1 MKVTEHLAKAKNPL
15 ISVEIIP
22 PRRGASLQKIQE
34 AIESIKPYN
43 PPFVDVTS
51 HSAEIFWEEMRDGT
65 FKKRVKRKSPGTFGL
80 CAAIKYKF
88 ELDPVPHILCSGF
101 TREET
106 EDALIELN
114 YLGIENLLA
123 IRGDGKIKKNDR
135 PDRSTN
141 EYAVDLVGQVMR
153 MNNGH
158 YQDELIDAAHT
169 NFCVGVSFYP
179 EKHFEAPNLKF
190 DLEVLLNKQKAGAS
204 YGVSQ
209 MFFENERYFHYCDEA
224 IKLGVDIPLIPGLK
238 ILTTK
243 SQLTVI
249 PSIFHVDLPEELTD
263 RMLKADT
270 KEKQVQ
276 VGVDWAYQQ
285 TIDLLEKGA
294 QCVHFYIMQNTQ
306 PFVMLMEKLRKKMI

>member
-1 MKVTEHLAKAKNPL
+1 MKVTEHLALAKNPL

-22 PRRGASLQKIQE
+22 PKRGHSLQKLHE
-34 AIESIKPYN
+34 AIASIKPYN
-43 PPFVDVTS
+43 PPFIDVTS
-51 HSAEIFWEEMRDGT
+51 HSAEVIWEEMRDGT

-88 ELDPVPHILCSGF
+88 EIDPVPHILCSGF

-114 YLGIENLLA
+114 YLGIENVLA

-141 EYAVDLVGQVMR
+141 EYAVDLVAQLMR
-153 MNNGH
+153 LNQGI

-169 NFCVGVSFYP
+169 DFCVGVSYYP

-190 DLEVLLNKQKAGAS
+190 DMEILLQKQNAGAS

-209 MFFENERYFHYCDEA
+209 MFFENSSYHSYVAESR
-224 IKLGVDIPLIPGLK
+224 KMGVNIPLIPGLK

-249 PSIFHVDLPEELTD
+249 PSIFHVDLPEELTE

-270 KEKQVQ
+270 KEKQVE
-276 VGVDWAYQQ
+276 VGVDWAVKQ
-285 TIDLLEKGA
+285 TLELLESGVP
-294 QCVHFYIMQNTQ
+294 CVHFYIMQNTQ
-306 PFVMLMEKLRKKMI
+306 PFVTLMEKLKKKI

>member
-1 MKVTEHLAKAKNPL
+1 MKVTEHLANAKNPL

-22 PRRGASLQKIQE
+22 PKRGRSLLKLHA
-34 AIESIKPYN
+34 AIESVKPFN
-43 PPFVDVTS
+43 PPFIDVTS
-51 HSAEIFWEEMRDGT
+51 HSAEVFLEEMKDGS

-88 ELDPVPHILCSGF
+88 EIDPVPHILCTGF

-123 IRGDGKIKKNDR
+123 IRGDGKIKKDGR
-135 PDRSTN
+135 PDRTIN
-141 EYAVDLVGQVMR
+141 EYAVDLVDQIQH
-153 MNNGH
+153 MNKGV
-158 YQDELIDAAHT
+158 YQDELIDAAQT
-169 NFCVGVSFYP
+169 DFCVGVSYYP

-190 DLEVLLNKQKAGAS
+190 DSSILKQKQDKGAD

-209 MFFENERYFHYCDEA
+209 MFFDNKKFYEFNDLAKEQ
-224 IKLGVDIPLIPGLK
+224 GVTIPLIPGIK
-238 ILTTK
+238 ILTTQR
-243 SQLTVI
+243 QLTVI

-270 KEKQVQ
+270 REKQVQ
-276 VGVDWAYQQ
+276 VGVDWAYKQ
-285 TIDLLEKGA
+285 TMDLLENGA
-294 QCVHFYIMQNTQ
+294 ECVHFYIMQNTK
-306 PFVMLMEKLRKKMI
+306 PFVMLMEKLRKAKI